1 MINALYNEASLQ
13 LIINGELSDTITQ
26 TRGVRQGCPISP
38 FIFAMFVEP
47 LGELMRDHQQ
57 ELGICLPKPRTHA
70 RSQHALITSF
80 ADDTTLYSDQEAK
93 LQRALH
99 LVTTEFCVASGA
111 KLNEHKTRILSTAR
125 QETLINSR
133 LRAQCLQGNEWVKSL
148 GGIYSEN
155 VLPTD
160 RYDTVIQKVKL
171 RMIRLQHR
179 KPSLAARVLYANTLL
194 SSCLWYFAY
203 FIPPT
208 HTDRFT
214 SQRHME

>member
-1 MINALYNEASLQ
+1 MLPDLIHTTQTGFVPGRLSFENLTFTQDLLDWARSTHHPLYIAFLDFEKAFDRVDWWYRNEVLRTLGFPPSLIHMINALYNEASLQ

-93 LQRALH
+93 LAPAR
-99 LVTTEFCVASGA
+99 TTFGH
-111 KLNEHKTRILSTAR
+111 N
-125 QETLINSR
+125 
-133 LRAQCLQGNEWVKSL
+133 
-148 GGIYSEN
+148 
-155 VLPTD
+155 
-160 RYDTVIQKVKL
+160 
-171 RMIRLQHR
+171 
-179 KPSLAARVLYANTLL
+179 
-194 SSCLWYFAY
+194 
-203 FIPPT
+203 
-208 HTDRFT
+208 
-214 SQRHME
+214 